1 MAAIRW
7 EWLVILIVELYV
19 KGDVSLST
27 NECLFITGEP
37 LPPMRNVSKKVKRG
51 LRATLPDDLSQ
62 GGATC

>member
-1 MAAIRW
+1 M
-7 EWLVILIVELYV
+7 ILIVELYV

-27 NECLFITGEP
+27 NECLFITGKP

>member
-7 EWLVILIVELYV
+7 EWLIVELYV
-19 KGDVSLST
+19 KGKIST
-27 NECLFITGEP
+27 NKYLFISEEL
-37 LPPMRNVSKKVKRG
+37 LPPTRNVSKKVKRG

>member
-7 EWLVILIVELYV
+7 EWLIVELYV
-19 KGDVSLST
+19 KGKLST
-27 NECLFITGEP
+27 NEYLFISEEP
-37 LPPMRNVSKKVKRG
+37 LPPTRNVSKKVKRG